1 MDLGPL
7 PVNEGKRFKNKNL
20 HAFRKFYSPIAS
32 QLTAGRGLLLPV
44 TGYWFLAGFRGFLKI
59 NSILSEHDP
68 AHWVKVHVSHK

>member
-44 TGYWFLAGFRGFLKI
+44 TGYWFLAGFRGFLRFFKI
-59 NSILSEHDP
+59 RR
-68 AHWVKVHVSHK
+68 AHGCGYRVKVHVSHK